1 MESALIDEAVKAL
14 NEGESAARARLKVS
28 KSAASLTRFPAGT
41 EWEMLHADA
50 IVLQGMTH
58 ALSETYYG

>member
-14 NEGESAARARLKVS
+14 NEGETAARSQHKLTK
-28 KSAASLTRFPAGT
+28 AAPSVTKFPAGI

-50 IVLQGMTH
+50 LVLQGLTH